1 MPAKRLR
8 VSCSDDENGLK
19 LVVVVIVP
27 LCEYTHRTVKKKKK
41 VITTITRIK
50 KVAFDKSHGC
60 DIAFVTSPNS

>member
-41 VITTITRIK
+41 NGNNN
-50 KVAFDKSHGC
+50 HHE
-60 DIAFVTSPNS
+60 N